1 MGTGVRLGKGNFPL
15 ARAGVGRI
23 PVFVP
28 LPKSVLRGVRAGG
41 AEEIILKAAM
51 GNTAEDA
58 ENPEDADEAE
68 IAFTRA
74 VCAGQALAQA
84 LDLAPPDFDFSAW
97 LTAQVQSGVVLGVMR
112 HPAPAPK

>member
-1 MGTGVRLGKGNFPL
+1 MRLGKGNFPL

-58 ENPEDADEAE
+58 ENPEDAGEAG
-68 IAFTRA
+68 IAFCVGRRVWLTHWGSRSRFA
-74 VCAGQALAQA
+74 ASA
-84 LDLAPPDFDFSAW
+84 FSASSASSAVSIAGSRIT
-97 LTAQVQSGVVLGVMR
+97 LKTGLGDR
-112 HPAPAPK
+112 ETRE